1 MDIKAKLV
9 ASTSLMLLGVLA
21 ISATSLLAVHGI
33 AAGVRTLTTESLP
46 LQTHSNALQRAYGD
60 LVTDFGRLEQAQD
73 GAGQE
78 TVTAAIETQLQRIA
92 AEAAAIRAIDAHG
105 VDVPSAELRSM
116 LASMNEG
123 VSQRLRNNALL
134 DAESGRVAHVRERS
148 AALLSAIGNET
159 GRLDSRAVAAVTDAL
174 AANTASNR
182 AIHALDQVRADVK
195 DVIVLVDEIDDAPS
209 RYRLVPLGERLRA
222 AIDGARNAVAIAAAN
237 GDADA
242 TRDVVATLGRL
253 ETDLLDGAEGLV
265 ALRGRA
271 FAEPAVTARYRVRRA
286 DLSKALQALDT
297 KLAEIVDPYAM
308 RIFNARRRLDEA
320 TAFQQQAARIK
331 YLSALVNGRIEELTA
346 HLRVVAQSADTGQLA
361 RADREIRA
369 GVDELAE
376 SAHALR
382 AALVASGQGESSR
395 THDMAPLAAELAGS
409 ARRIVAT
416 KQRTLA
422 NDATMQ
428 RIVADIDT
436 TANRL
441 AAAAEQ
447 AVVRVDLQ
455 QRSIVSQV
463 YRAMAGAVA
472 MIVVVSLLLAVVG
485 LAISHRIGTSIAHPL
500 SYLTRTMA
508 RIRGGSDLSLR
519 VRHQGTDEV
528 ATLIAGF
535 NTMLDEIE
543 RRDVDLQAAIA
554 AAEAANSA
562 KSEFLARMSHEIR
575 TPMNG
580 VLGMTELLQRTTLT
594 AKQRNFV
601 DTVYRSGQT
610 LLTIIDD
617 ILDFSKIEAGKLVLE
632 RIAFNLYQ
640 LLDDVVSLL
649 EPTARRKALA
659 LRFRRHDPVPEWVCG
674 DPVRLRQIL
683 TNLVGNAI
691 KFTERGQVELAV
703 SSPEHGLV
711 AFAIADSGIGIAPD
725 VSAQLFQPFQ
735 QADSST
741 ARKYGG
747 TGLGLVISRQLAEMM
762 GGTLTV
768 ESAPGRGSVFT
779 VTARLEPAGGA
790 GAAAMG
796 ASRSLAGLKVLIA
809 DDSETDRSV
818 LVEHAIEWQLRVAT
832 ASSGDD
838 ALAQLRA
845 AAADGQPFD
854 LAIVDVRMPGMDGI
868 SLVRH
873 VRDDPALRALKV
885 ITLTAFERMDS
896 IQVARELGI
905 DARLTKPLHGS
916 DLYACIASAMR
927 VTPPRLPSATPA
939 DADAEPDDGPPPGA
953 ASARVLLVED
963 NAVNQQIALAMLED
977 TGYAVE
983 VAEDGRQALDKLVEG
998 RFDVVLM
1005 DCQMP
1010 LMDGFEATQWL
1021 RLREAE
1027 TGAARLPVIALTAN
1041 AISGDRERC
1050 LAAGMDDYLSKPF
1063 SRDALL
1069 KMLAR
1074 FARGDAPSTVQAQE
1088 ESNDAAVDAVADVT
1102 VEPTCAAPAD
1112 DDANVI
1118 DRKALD
1124 ALRALQRP
1132 GRPDVLTRIIDQ
1144 FDLDAP
1150 RLIAG
1155 MHAAVAAG
1163 DADALK
1169 LASHT
1174 LKSSSANVGAHV
1186 LSARCREIEQL
1197 ARAADVAAA
1206 AGLVAG
1212 ADADFARAQA
1222 VLRAERVD
1230 MNAAAARAQPEK
1242 EGTES

>member
-33 AAGVRTLTTESLP
+33 ASGVRTLTTESLP

-73 GAGQE
+73 GVGQE
-78 TVTAAIETQLQRIA
+78 AVTAAIEAQLQRIA
-92 AEAAAIRAIDAHG
+92 AETAAIRAIDAHG
-105 VDVPSAELRSM
+105 VDAPTAELRSM

-123 VSQRLRNNALL
+123 VGQRLRNNAML
-134 DAESGRVAHVRERS
+134 DAESGRIAQVRERS
-148 AALLSAIGNET
+148 VALLSAIGKEI
-159 GRLDSRAVAAVTDAL
+159 GRLDSQALAAVTDAL

-182 AIHALDQVRADVK
+182 TIHALDQVRADVK
-195 DVIVLVDEIDDAPS
+195 DIIVLVDEIDDAPS
-209 RYRLVPLGERLRA
+209 RYRLVPLSERVRA
-222 AIDGARNAVAIAAAN
+222 AIDGAHDAVAIATAN

-242 TRDVVATLGRL
+242 ARDVVTTLARLATDFR
-253 ETDLLDGAEGLV
+253 DGADGLV

-271 FAEPAVTARYRVRRA
+271 FAEPAVTARYRAKRA
-286 DLSKALQALDT
+286 DVSKSLQSLDT

-308 RIFNARRRLDEA
+308 RIFKARRRLDEA
-320 TAFQQQAARIK
+320 TAFQLQAAQIK
-331 YLSALVNGRIEELTA
+331 YLSALVKGRIEELTA
-346 HLRVVAQSADTGQLA
+346 QFRLVAQSADAEQLA
-361 RADREIRA
+361 RADREIRT

-376 SAHALR
+376 SANALR
-382 AALVASGQGESSR
+382 AALVASGQGALSR
-395 THDMAPLAAELAGS
+395 THDVVPLAAELAGS

-447 AVVRVDLQ
+447 EVVRVDLQ

-485 LAISHRIGTSIAHPL
+485 LAVSHRIGTSIAHPL
-500 SYLTRTMA
+500 SHLTRTMA

-543 RRDVDLQAAIA
+543 RRDVELQAAIA

-659 LRFRRHDPVPEWVCG
+659 LRFRKHDPVPEWVRG

-703 SSPEHGLV
+703 SSPQHGLV

-725 VSAQLFQPFQ
+725 VSAQLFKPFQ

-762 GGTLTV
+762 GGALTV
-768 ESAPGRGSVFT
+768 ESVPGRGSVFT
-779 VTARLEPAGGA
+779 VTARLEPAGGT

-818 LVEHAIEWQLRVAT
+818 LVEHAIEWQLRFAT

-873 VRDDPALRALKV
+873 VRDDPALRALKI

-977 TGYAVE
+977 TGYAVD
-983 VAEDGRQALDKLVEG
+983 VAEDGRQALDMLAEG

-1010 LMDGFEATQWL
+1010 VMDGFEATQWL

-1027 TGAARLPVIALTAN
+1027 TGAARLPIIALTAN

-1074 FARGDAPSTVQAQE
+1074 FARGDARSAVHAHE
-1088 ESNDAAVDAVADVT
+1088 EANDAAADVT
-1102 VEPTCAAPAD
+1102 ADAASAAPD

-1186 LSARCREIEQL
+1186 LSARCREIEQF

-1230 MNAAAARAQPEK
+1230 TNAAAARAQPEK
-1242 EGTES
+1242 EGTQS